1 MALPETVLMPE
12 EVKAELDCQVT
23 ISFAG
28 KQTIFPLIED
38 DKGKFGL
45 WDIGGQKIIP
55 VKLFRYTE
63 DSRDDPYEHFERRG
77 LQINAHD
84 LDQNFPD
91 SAIGVSFAA
100 QRFWVIN
107 EKRTDDSWKNI
118 SGQTRQ
124 ILDISKDLTIKIEV
138 GAIDATTGKILPK
151 ARP

>member
-12 EVKAELDCQVT
+12 EVKAELDCQAT

-28 KQTIFPLIED
+28 KPTIFPLIED
-38 DKGKFGL
+38 SKGKFGL

-55 VKLFRYTE
+55 VKFFRYTE

-84 LDQNFPD
+84 LDLNFPD
-91 SAIGVSFAA
+91 SAIDASFAA
-100 QRFWVIN
+100 QRFWVI
-107 EKRTDDSWKNI
+107 EGQRTDDPWKNI
-118 SGQTRQ
+118 SGQTKRMLN
-124 ILDISKDLTIKIEV
+124 IENLEIKIEV
-138 GAIDATTGKILPK
+138 GAIDSKTGKILPK